1 MYVYLIFS
9 MLMGHC
15 LAQSDPPFCS
25 ACSCKTVEQTKFEVT
40 CIRDVRAYL
49 FQDSFWIDSTN
60 KTYPYK
66 TLLVHNTPIL
76 TLDKKFPISNITYLS
91 LANNSIVNISDSI
104 FRNLQDMITL
114 DLSYNNIEQI
124 HPDAFDGQYLPDE
137 FIPLKS
143 LKNLHLDHNR
153 ISSLNQDVFEHTPNV
168 EILTISHNPLDEIDQ
183 QTLVAITSLVFLKQL
198 DLSYT
203 GLSSLPGA
211 LLHVPRY
218 LEKLDLSG
226 NQLDRIPKTLGDSH
240 SLSVLYFNNNP
251 IVNLAEEN
259 GFPKIPTLKILH
271 LSGMRKLLNITSRA
285 LSNLENLEELFCY
298 DNPELSHIDKDA
310 LSARRDGAEYETWPP
325 IKKLYLQENKL
336 SHIDMQL
343 ILQWKDLT
351 ELDLTDNPWTCEGE
365 NQWIVDE
372 LMPIY
377 LKLDEQKAKRLR
389 CGAPIE
395 MVALTFRDV
404 YKRQTTMRCLDLY
417 GHRSERDGALLIGIL
432 IGVLITIPVVLFL
445 IYVYQRHR
453 FGLFDNSPAGFSR
466 QFYKKTSSEDGPF

>member
-1 MYVYLIFS
+1 MYVYLVFS
-9 MLMGHC
+9 ILIGHC
-15 LAQSDPPFCS
+15 LAQSKPPFCPP
-25 ACSCKTVEQTKFEVT
+25 CSCKTVEQTKFEVT
-40 CIRDVRAYL
+40 CDQDVRDKL
-49 FQDSFWIDSTN
+49 FQESSWIDSTN
-60 KTYPYK
+60 KTFPYK
-66 TLLVHNTPIL
+66 ALLVHNMPIL
-76 TLDKKFPISNITYLS
+76 TLDKKFPISNVSYLS
-91 LANNSIVNISDSI
+91 LANNSIVNITDSI
-104 FRNLQDMITL
+104 FSNLQDMITL

-124 HPDAFDGQYLPDE
+124 HPDAFDGQYLINE
-137 FIPLKS
+137 FRPLKS

-168 EILTISHNPLDEIDQ
+168 EILTISHNPLDKIDQ
-183 QTLVAITSLVFLKQL
+183 QTLVAITGLVFLKHL

-203 GLSSLPGA
+203 GLSSLPDA
-211 LLHVPRY
+211 FLHTPRY

-226 NQLDRIPKTLGDSH
+226 NQFNRIPKTLGDSH

-251 IVNLAEEN
+251 IVSLAEEN

-298 DNPELSHIDKDA
+298 DNPELTHIDKDA
-310 LSARRDGAEYETWPP
+310 LSAKRDGAEYETWPS
-325 IKKLYLQENKL
+325 IKKLYLQDNKL
-336 SHIDMQL
+336 SYIDMQL

-351 ELDLTDNPWTCEGE
+351 ELDLTNNPWTCECE

-377 LKLDEQKAKRLR
+377 LRLDDQKAKRLR

-395 MVALTFRDV
+395 MVALTFYDV
-404 YKRQTTMRCLDLY
+404 YKKETTMRCLDLY
-417 GHRSERDGALLIGIL
+417 GHRPERDGALLVGIL
-432 IGVLITIPVVLFL
+432 AGVLITIPVVLFL
-445 IYVYQRHR
+445 IYAYQRHW

-466 QFYKKTSSEDGPF
+466 QFYKKTTSEDGPF